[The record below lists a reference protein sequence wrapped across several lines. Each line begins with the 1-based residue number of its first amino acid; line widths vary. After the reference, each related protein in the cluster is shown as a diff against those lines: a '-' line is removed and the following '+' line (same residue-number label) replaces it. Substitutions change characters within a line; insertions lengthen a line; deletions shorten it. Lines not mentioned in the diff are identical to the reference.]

1 MIYITESKKKELLKL
16 FLEMFSTQL
25 LSLFLCLQCCVLTEW
40 AR

>member
-1 MIYITESKKKELLKL
+1 MIYIIVKKKELLKL
-16 FLEMFSTQL
+16 LEMFSTQL